1 MCVYFRERGREREI
15 KRYVENHLS
24 VPYMPPTRDGTCN
37 LGMCPEWES
46 NLQLFFFMYRVILQA
61 TEPPAK
67 AILAIFIGINYMH
80 IVVQPSPPAIHRT
93 LLPANLKLCPQ

>member
-46 NLQLFFFMYRVILQA
+46 NLQLFFSC
-61 TEPPAK
+61 T
-67 AILAIFIGINYMH
+67 G
-80 IVVQPSPPAIHRT
+80 
-93 LLPANLKLCPQ
+93 